1 MVRRHRRAAAG
12 GGGAAGQAGHGWA
25 AEAGRFG
32 PSDAHAHRGTS
43 SKAGRRERSRAA
55 AGSGKEASMSREH
68 SGGGGRQVTRRAFL
82 RTGAAAAAGL
92 AGILAWR
99 RGPAF
104 AQQRELKILTWAHFV
119 PASDE
124 ELKRQAEEWGKANRV
139 RVRVDLVAH
148 LQLPAKKAAEVQA
161 QSGHD
166 MLHLYIDD
174 PDLYFDHLVTVDDVA
189 SELSRQAGGFFDEEL
204 FRYRGRH
211 FKAIP
216 WYYISFPIAY
226 RMDVLEQLGETV
238 PDTWEDMLR
247 VGKKAKAAGHPVGIQ
262 ISHCFDSNAILR
274 GLLWSY
280 GAAITDKDAKTI
292 TLHSPQT
299 AQAIEFM
306 KALFQEAMEQE
317 VLSWDDANNNRCLNG
332 GKCAMILNPISA
344 YESARD
350 AKALIPGTDRQIH
363 EVINHA
369 LPPKGPAGRH
379 MSASYN
385 MFGIWSFSK
394 QIDAAKDFLRYHFAA
409 EQQNRFIEASRGYN
423 QPLLRRF
430 ADHPIWSTNPK
441 YAFAP
446 KIGEFTHPPSWPAPP
461 HAASQVT
468 MNLYVI
474 PDMFA
479 NAVTGKMTTA
489 EAMAWA
495 EKELKDIYEG
505 RKKG

>member
-1 MVRRHRRAAAG
+1 MTEARRTTSALNVSRRKFLQATAG
-12 GGGAAGQAGHGWA
+12 A
-25 AEAGRFG
+25 
-32 PSDAHAHRGTS
+32 T
-43 SKAGRRERSRAA
+43 
-55 AGSGKEASMSREH
+55 
-68 SGGGGRQVTRRAFL
+68 
-82 RTGAAAAAGL
+82 AGL
-92 AGILAWR
+92 AGILTWR
-99 RGPAF
+99 TPPGY
-104 AQQRELKILTWAHFV
+104 AQERELKILTWAHFV

-124 ELKRQAEEWGKANRV
+124 ELKRQAQEWGKANKV

-174 PDLYFDHLVTVDDVA
+174 PDLYYDQLAAVDDVA
-189 SELSRQAGGFFDEEL
+189 GELSKRYGGFFDEEL
-204 FRYRGRH
+204 FRYRDEH

-226 RMDVLEQLGETV
+226 RMDVLEKVGEKV
-238 PDTWEDMLR
+238 PDTWDDMLR
-247 VGKKAKAAGHPVGIQ
+247 VGKKTKAAGHPVGIQ

-280 GAAITDKDAKTI
+280 GAKITAKDAKTVTI
-292 TLHSPQT
+292 NSPET
-299 AQAIEFM
+299 VKAVEFM
-306 KALFQEAMEQE
+306 KELFAEAMEQE

-363 EVINHA
+363 EVIDHVI
-369 LPPKGPAGRH
+369 PPQGPAGRH

-394 QIDAAKDFLRYHFAA
+394 QIDAAKDFLRYHFAE

-423 QPLLRRF
+423 QPLLRKF
-430 ADHPIWSTNPK
+430 VNHPVWSTNPK

-461 HAASQVT
+461 HAASQVA

-479 NAVTGKMTTA
+479 NAVTGRMSTP
-489 EAMAWA
+489 EAIAWG
-495 EKELKDIYEG
+495 ERELKDIYEG

>member
-1 MVRRHRRAAAG
+1 MTKGQGTTPAVRLTRRTFLRTTAGAAAG
-12 GGGAAGQAGHGWA
+12 
-25 AEAGRFG
+25 
-32 PSDAHAHRGTS
+32 
-43 SKAGRRERSRAA
+43 
-55 AGSGKEASMSREH
+55 M
-68 SGGGGRQVTRRAFL
+68 
-82 RTGAAAAAGL
+82 
-92 AGILAWR
+92 AGILALR
-99 RGPAF
+99 IPPGYS
-104 AQQRELKILTWAHFV
+104 QERELKILTWAHFV

-124 ELKRQAEEWGKANRV
+124 ELKRQAAEWGKASKV

-161 QSGHD
+161 QAGHD

-174 PDLYFDHLVTVDDVA
+174 PDLYYDQLATIDDVA
-189 SELSRQAGGFFDEEL
+189 GELSRQAGGFFDEEL
-204 FRYRGRH
+204 FRYRGQH

-216 WYYISFPIAY
+216 WYFISFPIAY
-226 RMDVLEQLGETV
+226 RMDVLDKIGERV
-238 PDTWEDMLR
+238 PDTWDDMLR
-247 VGKKAKAAGHPVGIQ
+247 VGKKAKAEGHPVGIQ

-274 GLLWSY
+274 GILWSY
-280 GAAITDKDAKTI
+280 GAKITDKDAKPITI
-292 TLHSPQT
+292 NSPET
-299 AQAIEFM
+299 VKAIEYV
-306 KALFQEAMEQE
+306 KALFTEAMEQE

-332 GKCAMILNPISA
+332 GKCSMILNPISA

-363 EVINHA
+363 EVINHN
-369 LPPKGPAGRH
+369 LPPNGPAGRH
-379 MSASYN
+379 ISASYN
-385 MFGIWSFSK
+385 MFGIWNFSR
-394 QIDAAKDFLRYHFAA
+394 QIDAAKDFLRYHFAE

-423 QPLLRRF
+423 QPLLKKF
-430 ADHPIWSTNPK
+430 TNHQIWNTNPK

-479 NAVTGKMTTA
+479 NAVTGTMSTKDA
-489 EAMAWA
+489 IAWA